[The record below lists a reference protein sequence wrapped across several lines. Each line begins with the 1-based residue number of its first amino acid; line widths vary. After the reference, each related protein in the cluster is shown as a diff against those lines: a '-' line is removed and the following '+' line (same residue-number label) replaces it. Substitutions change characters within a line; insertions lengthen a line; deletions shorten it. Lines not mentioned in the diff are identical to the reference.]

1 MPPPV
6 PWPEETGVWATYAL
20 HCHCGTI
27 RYNITIS
34 PPLLESQSEGKGIY
48 TAQECQCSHCLR
60 QGYTSCHPLAK
71 NVEFTQGLEHR
82 KEYRCGRGICP
93 HWFCEKCGCVLGS
106 DLTAIEKM
114 FGGEAR
120 NTINLRMLKDIS
132 LDQLRIEKN
141 HVMKGAPPEYHVD

>member
-1 MPPPV
+1 MPPPT

-20 HCHCGTI
+20 HCHCGAI

-34 PPLLESQSEGKGIY
+34 PPLLESE
-48 TAQECQCSHCLR
+48 AQA
-60 QGYTSCHPLAK
+60 CHPLAK

-93 HWFCEKCGCVLGS
+93 HWICERCGNVVGS

-120 NTINLRMLKDIS
+120 NTINLRMLKDVS
-132 LDQLRIEKN
+132 LDQLSIKKST
-141 HVMKGAPPEYHVD
+141 VMKGAPPEYRVD

>member
-20 HCHCGTI
+20 HCHCGAI

-34 PPLLESQSEGKGIY
+34 PPLLESQAE
-48 TAQECQCSHCLR
+48 
-60 QGYTSCHPLAK
+60 AK

-120 NTINLRMLKDIS
+120 NTINLRMLKDIP

-141 HVMKGAPPEYHVD
+141 HVMKGAPPEYHVE